1 MIALYFVIAILIW
14 LYIGYISAL
23 IIFKI
28 IKEDIF
34 ELYNLFWI
42 FIAGGPI
49 TFILGILFG
58 IEYLAIIIP
67 YKLLHYNEKE
77 DK

>member
-1 MIALYFVIAILIW
+1 MIALYFVIATLIW

-34 ELYNLFWI
+34 ESYNFS
-42 FIAGGPI
+42 G
-49 TFILGILFG
+49 
-58 IEYLAIIIP
+58 YLLLVA
-67 YKLLHYNEKE
+67 LLHLF
-77 DK
+77 

>member
-1 MIALYFVIAILIW
+1 MIALYFVIATLIW

-34 ELYNLFWI
+34 ESYNLFWI

-49 TFILGILFG
+49 TFILGILLG

-67 YKLLHYNEKE
+67 YKLLHSNEKE